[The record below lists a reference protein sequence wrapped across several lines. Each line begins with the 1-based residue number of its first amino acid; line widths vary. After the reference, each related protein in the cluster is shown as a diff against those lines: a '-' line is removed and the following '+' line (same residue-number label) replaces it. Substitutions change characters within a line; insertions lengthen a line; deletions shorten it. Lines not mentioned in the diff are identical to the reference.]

1 MTASVQIRENRINL
15 PAYDTPFGDPK
26 RIPLFA
32 YGPGLSPAPP
42 EKPTG
47 TIREVA
53 TLQIHMQF
61 KSTTRVH
68 FLGYILPKHAAAA
81 GASRSGATRHHG
93 THLRL
98 ALLAQQR
105 GRQGPGV
112 NASCAATYDI
122 PVSPVSHM

>member
-32 YGPGLSPAPP
+32 YWPGLSPAPP

-81 GASRSGATRHHG
+81 GPVEAGRRDITAHTSDLLCSRSSGG
-93 THLRL
+93 GK
-98 ALLAQQR
+98 
-105 GRQGPGV
+105 GRV
-112 NASCAATYDI
+112 
-122 PVSPVSHM
+122 